1 MGLVQKKMLEV
12 IDLHTNYGSIEALK
26 GINLEVYENEIVTLI
41 GSNGAGK
48 STTLSSITGIVPSA
62 SGQILFEGTD
72 ITKMKASDI
81 TKLGIGVSPEGREV
95 FGGLSVQENLKIGAY
110 TRKDK
115 KEIAESFEMV
125 YDLFPRL
132 AERKKQSAGTLSGGE
147 QQMLAIG
154 RALMSKPKLLLL
166 DEPSMGLAPNLVDL
180 IFELIVRINKAGTT
194 ILLIEQ
200 NANMALQ
207 IADRGYVLE
216 TGKVTL
222 SDDAKVLQAN
232 DDVRKAYLGS
242 AE

>member
-1 MGLVQKKMLEV
+1 MQKKMPEV

>member
-1 MGLVQKKMLEV
+1 MLEV

-26 GINLEVYENEIVTLI
+26 GINLEVYEDEIVTLI

-115 KEIAESFEMV
+115 REIAESFEMV
-125 YDLFPRL
+125 YELFPRL